1 MIGHTS
7 SVTAARMD
15 MSNLAVQYESD
26 SYEQLSA
33 PEREHLPAPAPLV
46 MPVQSLGADAAVAAS
61 TPTSGPSDI
70 DKRRAILATGTLVL
84 TALACW
90 TPIRLYAAEGF
101 MLLEVVGLTLF
112 MTLIAAIAC
121 WFTNAAI
128 GLAVLLRGAN
138 DELAFSERAPLP
150 RTRTALLMP
159 VYNEDPRATMG
170 RLARMDA
177 DLARLGA
184 ARAFDIFVLS
194 DTTSDIVAAAEWTE
208 FNLLRNRS
216 RCRAYYRRRSQNTER
231 KSGNIADWVR
241 RFGGAYESMIILD
254 ADSVMAGETLLHLVD
269 AMERQPDIGLIQ
281 TTPTVINAESLFAR
295 AQQFGVRLYGRV
307 ASAGLAWWSG
317 SEASY
322 WGHNAIV
329 RVRAFAQCAG
339 LPHLPGRKP
348 FGGHVMSHD
357 VVEAGLLR
365 RGGWG
370 VHVTAALGGSYEE
383 TPPSLLE
390 FMKRERRWCQ
400 GNMQHFGVIG
410 ARGLHPMSR
419 FQMGVGLMAYIAS
432 PLWLASLVVG
442 MVIQVSHRPTWYGFW
457 DLFRFDYNPFMWA
470 TLLTTLMLLGPK
482 LMGWSLAFFSKAER
496 EAFGGRLMLAKG
508 LVSEMALS
516 AITAPIYMIGNTRA
530 VYEILTGRDAGW
542 TAQVRDGEALSRADA
557 VRSYRNETFAGLFC
571 TLALILRPDLLLWV
585 WPIVVPMLLS
595 APIAAWTSRIDLGRK
610 ARARGFMVTPEE
622 LAEDRTPAGGEV
634 VMLPVRDVN
643 PALMAAE

>member
-1 MIGHTS
+1 
-7 SVTAARMD
+7 MD

-26 SYEQLSA
+26 GYVQLTSRD
-33 PEREHLPAPAPLV
+33 REHLPAPAALA
-46 MPVQSLGADAAVAAS
+46 MPVQSLGADGVLAAA
-61 TPTSGPSDI
+61 TPASGPADI
-70 DKRRAILATGTLVL
+70 DKRRAVLLTGSLVL

-90 TPIRLYAAEGF
+90 VPVRLYAKGGVEP
-101 MLLEVVGLTLF
+101 LEALGLTLF
-112 MTLIAAIAC
+112 VILIAAISC
-121 WFTNAAI
+121 WFTSATI
-128 GLAVLLRGAN
+128 GLFVLLRGAR
-138 DELAFSERAPLP
+138 DELSFATRTPMP

-159 VYNEDPRATMG
+159 VYNEDPRATMA

-177 DLARLGA
+177 DLERLGVG
-184 ARAFDIFVLS
+184 RLFDIFVLS
-194 DTTSDIVAAAEWTE
+194 DTTNEVIAAQEWTE

-241 RFGGAYESMIILD
+241 RFGGAYENMIILD
-254 ADSVMAGETLLHLVD
+254 ADSVMAGETLLQLVD
-269 AMERQPDIGLIQ
+269 AMERHPTIGLIQ

-295 AQQFGVRLYGRV
+295 AQQFSVRLYGRV

-339 LPHLPGRKP
+339 LPCLPGRKP

-400 GNMQHFGVIG
+400 GNMQHMGIVG
-410 ARGLHPMSR
+410 APGLHFMSR
-419 FQMGVGLMAYIAS
+419 FQMAVGMMGYLAS

-442 MVIQVSHRPTWYGFW
+442 MIIQVGNKPGYGYSFW
-457 DLFRFDYNPFMWA
+457 DFRFEYSPFMWA
-470 TLLTTLMLLGPK
+470 TVFTTLMLLGPK
-482 LMGWSLAFFSKAER
+482 VMGWAMAFFSKTER
-496 EAFGGRLMLAKG
+496 AAFGGRKMLVKG
-508 LVSEMALS
+508 LLAEMAMS
-516 AITAPIYMIGNTRA
+516 AMTAPIYMIGNTRA
-530 VYEILTGRDAGW
+530 VYEIFTGRDAGW

-557 VRSYRNETFAGLFC
+557 VKSYRNEMFAGAFC
-571 TLALILRPDLLLWV
+571 FLALVLRPDLLMWV
-585 WPIVVPMLLS
+585 LPIIVPMLLA
-595 APIAAWTSRIDLGRK
+595 APIAAWTSRLDLGRK
-610 ARARGFMVTPEE
+610 ARERGYMVTPEE
-622 LAEDRTPAGGEV
+622 LAETRDGAGTAEV
-634 VMLPVRDVN
+634 VQLPVRDVN
-643 PALMAAE
+643 PMAIAAE

>member
-1 MIGHTS
+1 
-7 SVTAARMD
+7 MD
-15 MSNLAVQYESD
+15 MSNLAVQYEGD
-26 SYEQLSA
+26 SYVPLST
-33 PEREHLPAPAPLV
+33 PDREHLPAAASLA
-46 MPVQSLGADAAVAAS
+46 MPVQPLGEQGALAATAPA
-61 TPTSGPSDI
+61 SGPADI
-70 DKRRAILATGTLVL
+70 DKRRAVLLTGTLVL

-90 TPIRLYAAEGF
+90 VPVRLYLKDGV
-101 MLLEVVGLTLF
+101 LPLEALGLTLF
-112 MTLIAAIAC
+112 TVLILAISC
-121 WFTNAAI
+121 WFTSATI
-128 GLAVLLRGAN
+128 GLFVLLRGAR
-138 DELAFSERAPLP
+138 DELSFAARAPMP

-177 DLARLGA
+177 DIERLGA
-184 ARAFDIFVLS
+184 GRLFDIFVLS
-194 DTTSDIVAAAEWTE
+194 DTTNDVIAAQEWTE
-208 FNLLRNRS
+208 FNLLRSRS
-216 RCRAYYRRRSQNTER
+216 RCRVYYRRRSQNTER

-241 RFGGAYESMIILD
+241 RFGGAYENMIILD

-269 AMERQPDIGLIQ
+269 AMERHPTIGLIQ
-281 TTPTVINAESLFAR
+281 TTPSVINAESLFAR
-295 AQQFGVRLYGRV
+295 AQQFSVRLYGRV

-339 LPHLPGRKP
+339 LPCLPGRKP

-400 GNMQHFGVIG
+400 GNMQHLGIIG
-410 ARGLHPMSR
+410 ASGLHYMSR
-419 FQMGVGLMAYIAS
+419 FQMAVGLMGYLAS
-432 PLWLASLVVG
+432 PLWLSSLIVG
-442 MVIQVSHRPTWYGFW
+442 MVIQVGNKPGYHSVW
-457 DLFRFDYNPFMWA
+457 DFLKFDYSPFMWA
-470 TLLTTLMLLGPK
+470 TVFTTMMLLGPK
-482 LMGWSLAFFSKAER
+482 LMGWGMAFFSKAER
-496 EAFGGRLMLAKG
+496 EAFGGRKTLLKG
-508 LVSEMALS
+508 LVAEMSLS
-516 AITAPIYMIGNTRA
+516 AMTAPIYMIGNTRA
-530 VYEILTGRDAGW
+530 VYEIFTGRDAGW

-557 VRSYRNETFAGLFC
+557 MKSYRNEMFAGVFC

-585 WPIVVPMLLS
+585 LPIIVPMLLA
-595 APIAAWTSRIDLGRK
+595 APIAAWTSRLDLGRK
-610 ARARGFMVTPEE
+610 ARDRGFMVTPEE
-622 LAEDRTPAGGEV
+622 LAEDRAATVTAEV
-634 VMLPVRDVN
+634 VTLPVRDVN

>member
-1 MIGHTS
+1 
-7 SVTAARMD
+7 MD

-26 SYEQLSA
+26 GLVQLSA
-33 PEREHLPAPAPLV
+33 PEREHLPAAATV
-46 MPVQSLGADAAVAAS
+46 AMPIQPLGAEGRLAGAPA
-61 TPTSGPSDI
+61 SGPADI
-70 DKRRAILATGTLVL
+70 DKRRAVLLTGTLVL

-90 TPIRLYAAEGF
+90 TPIRLYARDGF
-101 MLLEVVGLTLF
+101 MPLELIGLSLF
-112 MTLIAAIAC
+112 MVLITAISC
-121 WFTNAAI
+121 WFTSATI
-128 GLAVLLRGAN
+128 GLAVLLRGAR
-138 DELAFSERAPLP
+138 DELDFAPVAP
-150 RTRTALLMP
+150 MPSTRTALLMP

-184 ARAFDIFVLS
+184 ARWFDIFVLS
-194 DTTSDIVAAAEWTE
+194 DTTQEAIAAQEWVE
-208 FNLLRNRS
+208 FNHLRNRS
-216 RCRAYYRRRSQNTER
+216 RCRVYYRRRSQNTER

-241 RFGGAYESMIILD
+241 RFGGAYENMIILD
-254 ADSVMAGETLLHLVD
+254 ADSVMAGETMMQMVD
-269 AMERQPDIGLIQ
+269 AMKRHPTIGLIQ
-281 TTPTVINAESLFAR
+281 TTPAVINAESLFAR
-295 AQQFGVRLYGRV
+295 AQQYSVRLYGRV

-329 RVRAFAQCAG
+329 RVRAFAECAG
-339 LPHLPGRKP
+339 LPCLPGRKP

-400 GNMQHFGVIG
+400 GNMQHMGIIG
-410 ARGLHPMSR
+410 ARGLHYMSR
-419 FQMGVGLMAYIAS
+419 FQMAVGLMGYLAS
-432 PLWLASLVVG
+432 PLWFASLIAG
-442 MVIQVSHRPTWYGFW
+442 MVIQVGNKPDWYSVWDFW
-457 DLFRFDYNPFMWA
+457 KFDYSPFMWA
-470 TLLTTLMLLGPK
+470 TVFTTLMLLGPK
-482 LMGWSLAFFSKAER
+482 LMGWGLAFFDRAER
-496 EAFGGRLMLAKG
+496 EAFGGRKMLAKG
-508 LVSEMALS
+508 LVAEMALS
-516 AITAPIYMIGNTRA
+516 AMTAPIYMIGNTRA

-557 VRSYRNETFAGLFC
+557 VKSYRNETFAGVFC

-585 WPIVVPMLLS
+585 WPIIVPMLLS
-595 APIAAWTSRIDLGRK
+595 APIAAWTSRLDLGRK
-610 ARARGFMVTPEE
+610 ARERGFMVTPEE
-622 LAEDRTPAGGEV
+622 LEQDRGRGAEIVP
-634 VMLPVRDVN
+634 LPVRELN

>member
-1 MIGHTS
+1 
-7 SVTAARMD
+7 MD

-26 SYEQLSA
+26 GFVQLSA
-33 PEREHLPAPAPLV
+33 PEREHLPALAALA
-46 MPVQSLGADAAVAAS
+46 MPIQPLGAEGVLADAPV
-61 TPTSGPSDI
+61 SGPADI
-70 DKRRAILATGTLVL
+70 AKRRAVLLTGTLVL
-84 TALACW
+84 TAIACW
-90 TPIRLYAAEGF
+90 TPLRLYAQDGF
-101 MLLEVVGLTLF
+101 MPLELLGLALF
-112 MTLIAAIAC
+112 MILITAISC
-121 WFTNAAI
+121 WFTSATI
-128 GLAVLLRGAN
+128 GLAVLLRGAR
-138 DELAFSERAPLP
+138 DELGFAPTAP
-150 RTRTALLMP
+150 MPSTRTALLMP
-159 VYNEDPRATMG
+159 VYNEDPRATMA
-170 RLARMDA
+170 RLATMDA

-184 ARAFDIFVLS
+184 ARWFDIFVLS
-194 DTTSDIVAAAEWTE
+194 DTTQEAIAAQEWVE
-208 FNLLRNRS
+208 FNHLRNRS

-241 RFGGAYESMIILD
+241 RFGGAYENMIILD
-254 ADSVMAGETLLHLVD
+254 ADSTMSAGTMMQMVD
-269 AMERQPDIGLIQ
+269 AMKRHPTIGLIQ
-281 TTPTVINAESLFAR
+281 TTPQVINAESLFAR
-295 AQQFGVRLYGRV
+295 AQQYSIRLYGRV

-329 RVRAFAQCAG
+329 RVRAFASCAG

-400 GNMQHFGVIG
+400 GNMQHLGIIG
-410 ARGLHPMSR
+410 ANGLHYMSR
-419 FQMGVGLMAYIAS
+419 FQMAVGLMGYLAS
-432 PLWLASLVVG
+432 PLWFASLIAG
-442 MVIQVSHRPTWYGFW
+442 MVIQVSNKPAWYSFW
-457 DLFRFDYNPFMWA
+457 DFLKFEYSPFMWA
-470 TLLTTLMLLGPK
+470 TVFTTLMLLGPK
-482 LMGWSLAFFSKAER
+482 MMGWGLAFFSKTER
-496 EAFGGRLMLAKG
+496 EAFGGRKMLLKG
-508 LVSEMALS
+508 LVSEMAMS
-516 AITAPIYMIGNTRA
+516 AMTAPIYMIGNTRA

-557 VRSYRNETFAGLFC
+557 IKSYRNETFAGLFC

-595 APIAAWTSRIDLGRK
+595 APIAAWTSRLDLGRK
-610 ARARGFMVTPEE
+610 ARERGFMVTPEE
-622 LAEDRTPAGGEV
+622 LEESRTSSAEIVP
-634 VMLPVRDVN
+634 LPVRDLN